1 VRKYKKTPSRTSPK
15 DDRRAC
21 LCPNGTYSRECCDG
35 SLIAQG
41 IGNITGTAV
50 TSEGLTISGLSI
62 STAGVIT
69 LPTASFQGTSFGT
82 VGSVT
87 PPSFEPV
94 SSDTTRTVT
103 ANVTVP
109 AGFTNTGNV
118 VTKDDTATQSANT
131 SVSLSCDDIGI
142 TGFAITQAG
151 VITLPS
157 IDKGTISS
165 TSPSSF
171 SSVSTDTTRT
181 LNVNITVP
189 SGYTNAGATLNCTTT
204 ATQPAGVTNPI
215 QSSIHRYIHTG
226 VPTGIVSYRMAINP
240 DGTFADFT
248 GIRGAVVTPT
258 GFMGYSEPE
267 VISGSSTGLSFSATS
282 IGGTTV
288 GLGNHFGTNLNY
300 YSSSEFTSLQT
311 GSTSNPISN
320 LPMVTNN
327 DGNVSSPSNLGFFDS
342 VNSIGIRLVDTGHQF
357 NTAAPLS
364 SQGNLNQA
372 MPDGYYTQYNFN
384 TQIRVENGL
393 ITEVKNI
400 V

>member
-1 VRKYKKTPSRTSPK
+1 VRRYKKTPSTTSPK

-21 LCPNGTYSRECCDG
+21 LCPDGTYSRECCDG

-62 STAGVIT
+62 SSAGVIT
-69 LPTASFQGTSFGT
+69 LPTATFQGTSFGT

-94 SSDTTRTVT
+94 STETTRTVT

-109 AGFTNTGNV
+109 AGFTNTGNI
-118 VTKDDTATQSANT
+118 VTKDDTATQPANT
-131 SVSLSCDDIGI
+131 SVALSCDDIGI
-142 TGFAITQAG
+142 TGFAVSQTG

-157 IDKGTISS
+157 IDKGTIAS

-181 LNVNITVP
+181 LTVNITVP
-189 SGYTNAGATLNCTTT
+189 SGYTNSGATLACTTT
-204 ATQPAGVTNPI
+204 ATQSAGVTNPI
-215 QSSIHRYIHTG
+215 QSTIHRYYHTG
-226 VPTGIVSYRMAINP
+226 VPTGIVTYRMAINP
-240 DGTFADFT
+240 DGTFAEFA
-248 GIRGAVVTPT
+248 GIRGAVVGGA
-258 GFMGYSEPE
+258 GFLGYSEPE
-267 VISGSSTGLSFSATS
+267 VVSGSSTGLSFSATN

-288 GLGNHFGTNLNY
+288 GLGYNNGANFPYFSAT
-300 YSSSEFTSLQT
+300 EFTSLQT
-311 GSTSNPISN
+311 GSSTNPITN
-320 LPMVTNN
+320 LPFINNN
-327 DGNVSSPSNLGFFDS
+327 DGNVSSPTPFGFFDS
-342 VNSIGIRLVDTGHQF
+342 VNSIGIRFVDGGLMF
-357 NTAAPLS
+357 NSAAPLS

-372 MPDGYYTQYNFN
+372 MPDGYYTRFN
-384 TQIRVENGL
+384 LNNQIRIENGF
-393 ITEVKNI
+393 ITEVKTI